1 MNVEKIHTRL
11 NEIEAK
17 RDVLVRLL
25 EKPDLGVLRLD
36 VDQALEELDELL
48 EEFVTAFPERPKM

>member
-1 MNVEKIHTRL
+1 MNVEKIRTQL
-11 NEIEAK
+11 SAIEAQ

-25 EKPDLGVLRLD
+25 EKPDLGALRLD

-48 EEFVTAFPERPKM
+48 EELAGAFPELPQ